1 MSASHHSF
9 TWLGLIPGLEHA
21 PTHVVHLALVGTGLI
36 GATWLARRQ
45 VVRAMARPDGGL
57 IPSSR
62 LTYLNFFELV
72 AERLYAFVESVLG
85 KHLAHTH
92 FPLIG
97 STFLLIL
104 SCNLL
109 GLIPGF
115 LPPTDNLNT
124 TLALGFI
131 SFLSYN
137 YVGLRE
143 NGLAYLKH
151 FMGPVLPLAP
161 LLLAI
166 ELFSHIFRPL
176 TLGLRLRGNIMAD
189 HTILS
194 VFSELV
200 PLVIPVI
207 FYAFGLFVA
216 FVQAFVF
223 TLLTMVYLS
232 LAAEHEH

>member
-1 MSASHHSF
+1 
-9 TWLGLIPGLEHA
+9 
-21 PTHVVHLALVGTGLI
+21 
-36 GATWLARRQ
+36 
-45 VVRAMARPDGGL
+45 MARPDGGL

-72 AERLYAFVESVLG
+72 AERLYSFVESVLG